1 MLSVTGINDV
11 KEWVELAQ
19 RDLLLLANIN
29 DDAFYIDQLREI
41 IAGNF
46 QAVWSSDGSIIGEN
60 WDGNDLV
67 RTGNLRNSLTSASR
81 IRVTRVGS
89 LVFFGSDV
97 SYAEYVND
105 DYTFI
110 GLSDPTQQAI
120 NNVVTQWLEV
130 KGNLPWSS

>member
-1 MLSVTGINDV
+1 M
-11 KEWVELAQ
+11 
-19 RDLLLLANIN
+19 
-29 DDAFYIDQLREI
+29 
-41 IAGNF
+41 
-46 QAVWSSDGSIIGEN
+46 IGED
-60 WDGNDLV
+60 WEGHDLV
-67 RTGNLRNSLTSASR
+67 RTGNLRNSLTTASR

-110 GLSDPTQQAI
+110 GLSDPAQQAI

>member
-1 MLSVTGINDV
+1 MMTVTGINEV
-11 KEWVELAQ
+11 KDWIEFAQ
-19 RDLLLLANIN
+19 RDLLLLADIN
-29 DDAFYIDQLREI
+29 DDSFYIEQLREI
-41 IAGNF
+41 IANNF
-46 QAVWSSDGSIIGEN
+46 RSVWSSDGSIIGED
-60 WDGNDLV
+60 WDGHDLV
-67 RTGNLRNSLTSASR
+67 RTGNLRNSLTTASR

-110 GLSDPTQQAI
+110 GLSDPAQQAI

>member
-11 KEWVELAQ
+11 KDWVELAQ

-46 QAVWSSDGSIIGEN
+46 QSVWNSDGSIIGED

-110 GLSDPTQQAI
+110 GLSDQAQQAI